1 MPTKKQRINLTVDDD
16 MNALFDDLAKL
27 TGVPKTRLI
36 MDFLREAEPAFRT
49 MKKGLLMAKNS
60 REKLP
65 SVFIDLASQANQQ
78 TAIINKEL
86 AEMMSA
92 QTDWVQ
98 KDD

>member
-86 AEMMSA
+86 AEMMSS
-92 QTDWVQ
+92 QMDWVQ